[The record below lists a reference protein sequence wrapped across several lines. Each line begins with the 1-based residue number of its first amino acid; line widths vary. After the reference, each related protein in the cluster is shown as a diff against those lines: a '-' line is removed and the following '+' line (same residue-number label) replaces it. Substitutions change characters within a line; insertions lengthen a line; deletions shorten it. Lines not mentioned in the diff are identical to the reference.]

1 MGAKFFI
8 LSVSKGLSKHK
19 MCTQNNEVDFD
30 VGYDENNS
38 DEGIDNDD
46 GDGEEGSY
54 NSSGESCSSSSG
66 SSRDDSSSGDV
77 SYISDD
83 IHHHSDEGE
92 EIICHEEEIGG
103 YHDEYGMNNLHD
115 NDIDMQKRSP
125 RNKIILMVLS
135 TLLTGLLANFGYGLV
150 QLFKASTS
158 GVSVIDN
165 NNDNKNS
172 QKESHSVMNNN
183 VGESNTRRSPTIQEQ
198 QQNLENNENEY
209 QMPHHPT
216 RIFKHATLSSVNY
229 RAGGVLSDEMLQ
241 RYEEDGVV
249 VIRNLISPKL
259 LDRLDM
265 ASEILIRDGQDEGKK
280 KKRGKQFHMVKNGA
294 VFLGVP
300 PQKEDTTCNGEEE
313 ETCNA
318 DNGEEDDN
326 NIILS
331 SFRDLAMYSKIPRV
345 AASLLRL
352 DELRVGGEEYLK
364 HSNRRRRGQDEET
377 DGDDNINFIDD
388 SINLRICRDIF
399 LTKDDDEYACGWVSR
414 EFTL

>member
-1 MGAKFFI
+1 
-8 LSVSKGLSKHK
+8 

-54 NSSGESCSSSSG
+54 NSSDESCSSSSG
-66 SSRDDSSSGDV
+66 SSSRDDSSSGDV

-115 NDIDMQKRSP
+115 NDIDIQKRSP

-300 PQKEDTTCNGEEE
+300 PPKEDTTCNGEEE

-318 DNGEEDDN
+318 DIGEEDDN